1 MDVLILARLQFAT
14 TTIFHYFYVPLS
26 IGLAL
31 FIAILQ
37 TRSLRSGDE
46 TMKPLIKFLGKLFTI
61 TFAMGVATG
70 IVQEFQFGMNWSEY
84 ARYVGDIFGVP
95 LAIEALLAFFIEATF
110 LGLWI
115 FGWDKLS
122 KRLHLACIWL
132 VAAATSM
139 SAFWILVANSFMQ
152 NPVGYTFNAI
162 TARAELTSFTELI
175 TNPYVAYQYAHVLT
189 GALAT
194 TGFFVL
200 AISAYQIMKGR
211 DLQLF
216 HKAFK
221 QAAVF
226 AIIGTV
232 AVIGSGHS
240 YGVFLTE
247 QQPMKMAA
255 MEAHWNTADAPDLAI
270 IAFPDK
276 DQGRNT
282 FAIKVPG
289 MLSFL
294 AYNEFGRQ
302 VQGINDIQKKMADQY
317 GPGDYIPNVW
327 VTFYSFRFMVAA
339 GSLMLLMSIL
349 ALLWRQ
355 PEKLA
360 QRQMFLKLLIP
371 CMLLPMIANTCGW
384 LVAEVGRQPWIVYG
398 LQTVN
403 QGVSQVVAASAVLLS
418 LLGFT
423 VLYITLLGITVMLM
437 IKICSKGLTA
447 ETIEQEP
454 AMIAAAEGGRKNGS

>member
-1 MDVLILARLQFAT
+1 MMDVLILARLQFAT

-37 TRSLRSGDE
+37 TRYLRTGDE

-61 TFAMGVATG
+61 NFAMGVATG
-70 IVQEFQFGMNWSEY
+70 IVQEFQFGMNWSEFS
-84 ARYVGDIFGVP
+84 RFVGDIFGVP
-95 LAIEALLAFFIEATF
+95 LAIEALLAFFIESTF

-132 VAAATSM
+132 VAAASSM
-139 SAFWILVANSFMQ
+139 SAFWILAANSFMQ
-152 NPVGYTFNAI
+152 NPVGYTFNAV
-162 TARAELTSFTELI
+162 AGRAELTSFAELI
-175 TNPYVAYQYAHVLT
+175 TNPYLTYQFAHVLT

-194 TGFFVL
+194 AGFFVL
-200 AISAYQIMKGR
+200 GVSAYQIMKGR
-211 DLQLF
+211 DQHLF
-216 HKAFK
+216 NKTFR
-221 QAAVF
+221 QAALF
-226 AIIGTV
+226 AVVGT
-232 AVIGSGHS
+232 ASVIGVGHF
-240 YGVFLTE
+240 YGAFLTG

-255 MEAHWNTADAPDLAI
+255 AEAHWNTADDPDWAI
-270 IAFPDK
+270 IAFPNK
-276 DQGRNT
+276 AEGRNA

-294 AYNEFGRQ
+294 SYHEFGHQ
-302 VQGINDIQKKMADQY
+302 VKGINDIQKDMVAQY
-317 GPGDYIPNVW
+317 GAGDYIPNVW
-327 VTFYSFRFMVAA
+327 ITFYAFRFMVAA
-339 GSLMLLMSIL
+339 GMLMFLVSFL

-360 QRQMFLKLLIP
+360 QKHTFLKLLIP
-371 CMLLPMIANTCGW
+371 CMLLPFIANTGGW

-398 LQTVN
+398 LQTVD
-403 QGVSQVVAASAVLLS
+403 QGVSQVVAAPTVLLS

-423 VLYITLLGITVMLM
+423 FLYTVLLAITVMLM
-437 IKICSKGLTA
+437 VKFCREGLIKEVK
-447 ETIEQEP
+447 
-454 AMIAAAEGGRKNGS
+454 K